1 MAKNT
6 RDSKKKQFGEGNP
19 TNERPLKSSPKVLI
33 ARQGKS
39 IDGNFQRIIIFCEGE
54 TEDNYF
60 NGIGE
65 SQTLKKRDCPHME
78 VIVLYPDG
86 KIGLERKQLPKS
98 DSKSSNKK
106 SKLPD
111 RKSDPVNLLLSALKA
126 LNTRI
131 EKEKFEPEFDKIW
144 VVFDADGNEEKI
156 APLFN
161 AKGAKEKLL
170 AKDANCATIFK
181 NLYQHLNIA
190 LSNRAFDNF
199 YRQHLNIALSNRAF
213 EHWILL
219 HFERNCTSF
228 PKTECKTNQGEKKQP
243 HGCGKLHRDTDESQ
257 YTDCKGSTCTVG
269 YLRNKQYHPN
279 YKKGDWRKRKNK
291 DTKDKKDTSYCYEGL
306 IDSSRLGDLAK
317 EKLAFQKMRNAI
329 ENAEYL
335 RQMVGDKRPKTNPYT
350 DIDRLV
356 GAIIG
361 YQPIIYWTN
370 WNEWKEISDK
380 SHHFCVRLAQNKNTI
395 ELTIEQKHTK
405 PLLLNN
411 NSLQVGVFYNDE
423 RFYRHCKVLPTNIV
437 TKELHL
443 NETTTVSLPSPLD
456 VLPNTVCYNPTYCLK
471 IGTDINIWLPL

>member
-6 RDSKKKQFGEGNP
+6 RDSKKKQVRKGNP
-19 TNERPLKSSPKVLI
+19 TNEPHLKPSPDVLI
-33 ARQGKS
+33 ARTQKS
-39 IDGNFQRIIIFCEGE
+39 TKRDPQRIIIFCEGE
-54 TEDNYF
+54 TEENYF
-60 NGIGE
+60 KGIGDSE
-65 SQTLKKRDCPHME
+65 TLKELHRSPPT
-78 VIVLYPDG
+78 VIVLPPPGNDA
-86 KIGLERKQLPKS
+86 
-98 DSKSSNKK
+98 
-106 SKLPD
+106 
-111 RKSDPVNLLLSALKA
+111 VNLLLGALKV
-126 LNTRI
+126 LNIRTKSHQTR
-131 EKEKFEPEFDKIW
+131 ERFDLKEDKIW
-144 VVFDADGNEEKI
+144 VVFDVDGNEAEI
-156 APLFN
+156 APLFDE
-161 AKGAKEKLL
+161 KETREKLL
-170 AKDANCATIFK
+170 AKDANCATIF
-181 NLYQHLNIA
+181 
-190 LSNRAFDNF
+190 DNF
-199 YRQHLNIALSNRAF
+199 YQQHINIALSNRAF